1 MASCDTRQA
10 VIGVTGATGGVGGR
24 VAARLTQRGVPQR
37 LVVRDPGRAPSLAGA
52 EVVQASSYGDFD
64 AMRAALEAVP
74 TLFLVSAGE
83 DPHRVQLHRTAVDAA
98 VAAGVRRL
106 VYLSF
111 LAAAPNATFTFA
123 RDHFFTE
130 EHIRSTGLPFTFLRS
145 SIYLDF
151 LPFLC
156 SAEGVI
162 RGPAGTGRVAP
173 ASRDDIAD
181 VATAVLTG
189 KGHDGRTYDMTGPEA
204 VTMAGVAGELTRVT
218 GRPISYLEETLE
230 EARASRVPTG
240 APAWEIEGWVTT
252 YAAIASGELDV
263 VSDTVEKVAGH
274 RPESIPEFF
283 SRHPESYIHLLSE

>member
-1 MASCDTRQA
+1 
-10 VIGVTGATGGVGGR
+10 
-24 VAARLTQRGVPQR
+24 
-37 LVVRDPGRAPSLAGA
+37 
-52 EVVQASSYGDFD
+52 
-64 AMRAALEAVP
+64 MRAAFERVP

-83 DPHRVQLHRTAVDAA
+83 DQDRVRLHRTAVDAA

-130 EHIRSTGLPFTFLRS
+130 EHIRGAGLPFTFLRS

-151 LPFLC
+151 LPLLC
-156 SAEGVI
+156 SGEGVI

-173 ASRDDIAD
+173 VSRDDIAD

-189 KGHDGRTYDMTGPEA
+189 TGHDGRTHDMTGPEA
-204 VTMAGVAGELTRVT
+204 VTMAEVAEELTRAT
-218 GRPISYLEETLE
+218 GQPVRYQEETLE
-230 EARASRVPTG
+230 EARASRAPTG

-252 YAAIASGELDV
+252 YAAIAAGELNV
-263 VSDTVEKVAGH
+263 VSDVVERVAGH
-274 RPESIPEFF
+274 PPESIPEFL
-283 SRHPESYIHLLSE
+283 RRQPESYRHLLSG